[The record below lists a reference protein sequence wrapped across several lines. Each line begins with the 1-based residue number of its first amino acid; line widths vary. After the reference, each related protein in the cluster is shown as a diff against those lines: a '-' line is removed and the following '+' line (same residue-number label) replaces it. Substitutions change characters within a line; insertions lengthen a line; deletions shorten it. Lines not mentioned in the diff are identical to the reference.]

1 MKKKYLYLYLF
12 LLFCLSCS
20 QPYSTLPTGNPKGV
34 FLDKWLIFGQIA
46 GEDFKNGQIMAIG
59 PDGSKFKTDFDENN
73 RFGLLLPGL
82 NTYAIYF
89 LPKKNSIK
97 EKYILTFED
106 SPDIGINKTLRLPIA
121 YNGSYLNLGQ
131 IDINNG
137 EAFSS
142 QNPSNSL
149 DFDQDGQVDYK
160 DLDDQNNNIEDL
172 SEKSNLEQILICH
185 LQEDKEMLPL
195 IIDLTSLLDHLD
207 HGDFVG
213 DCLKK

>member
-1 MKKKYLYLYLF
+1 MKKKYLGLYLF
-12 LLFCLSCS
+12 LLICLSCYE
-20 QPYSTLPTGNPKGV
+20 PYNALPTGNPKGV

-46 GEDFKNGQIMAIG
+46 NEDFKNGQIIAIG
-59 PDGSKFKTDFDENN
+59 PDGSKFKTDIYENN

-89 LPKKNSIK
+89 LPQKNNIK

-121 YNGSYLNLGQ
+121 YNGSSLNLGQ

-142 QNPSNSL
+142 QNPSNIL
-149 DFDQDGQVDYK
+149 DFDQDGQIDYK

-172 SEKSNLEQILICH
+172 GEKSNQEQILICH
-185 LQEDKEMLPL
+185 LQEDKERLPMN
-195 IIDLTSLLDHLD
+195 IDLTILLDHLE